1 MDSRLSPA
9 AGDVSVRKLD
19 MLGNLNNNLARVQWG
34 GDICKFS
41 CIWQGGK
48 EEEKREE
55 EREEREEDQE

>member
-1 MDSRLSPA
+1 
-9 AGDVSVRKLD
+9 